1 MTIENKTDNY
11 HDMSGFND
19 MRRVARE
26 DPDAALRQV
35 AEQFEAIFM
44 KMMLKSMRDA
54 SMGNSLFESDQSQ
67 MYQDMFDNQ
76 LSVSLSQGNSNGL
89 ADILVKQLSGSITQK
104 NSDEQIMLSA
114 NKSIGETKQ
123 ERFINTIRP
132 YAEKAAKELGTKP
145 EVLIAQAALE
155 TGWGQ
160 GISRHP
166 DGRSGFNLFNIKANQ
181 NWQGPI
187 VSKMTLEYKNG
198 LATREHSSF
207 RAYTSLNE
215 SFNDYVNYLKT
226 NPRYEEA
233 LKSSN
238 DPVTYIKE
246 LSKSGYAT
254 DPAYADKIT
263 NIMSRDVAPKLN
275 SDSDSDIGENN

>member
-1 MTIENKTDNY
+1 MTIENKTAIY

-19 MRRVARE
+19 LRRVARE
-26 DPDAALRQV
+26 DPDAALREV

-44 KMMLKSMRDA
+44 KMMLKSMREA
-54 SMGNSLFESDQSQ
+54 SMGNSLFDSDQSQ

-76 LSVSLSQGNSNGL
+76 LSVNLSQGNSNGL
-89 ADILVKQLSGSITQK
+89 ADILVRQLGGTVTSK
-104 NSDEQIMLSA
+104 NENDLTMTA
-114 NKSIGETKQ
+114 KTNTIGETKQ

-132 YAEKAAKELGTKP
+132 YAEKAAKELNTRP

-160 GISRHP
+160 GIQRHP
-166 DGRSGFNLFNIKANQ
+166 DGSSGFNMFNIKANH

-187 VSKMTLEYKNG
+187 VSKYTLEYKNG
-198 LATREHSSF
+198 MATREPANF

-215 SFNDYVNYLKT
+215 SFNDYVNYLKD
-226 NPRYEEA
+226 NPRYQQA
-233 LKSSN
+233 LKSAQ
-238 DPVTYIKE
+238 DPVTYIQE

-263 NIMSRDVAPKLN
+263 TIMSRDVSPKFDVSPE
-275 SDSDSDIGENN
+275 SDNGDTN